1 MEGWPSPAVNDS
13 IAIPYNITRLLGIIT
28 MATLFLCIIYMA
40 FISLGLPDS
49 LLGVAWPVMHL
60 EFGAPSESAGLV
72 SMVISGG
79 TIVSSLMSGVV
90 VKKLGTGWVVF
101 ISCLMTASALLGFS
115 LAPSLIWLIVLAIP
129 LGLGAGSVDAGL
141 NNYVATHYK
150 AHHMSWLHCFWGVG
164 ATIGPLIMS
173 GMIDKQKSW
182 RSGYFTV
189 SMIQFAL
196 VVILFLAL
204 PLWGRIHPV
213 SSNVVPNEDEGK
225 KTESAKPLRI
235 KGVKF
240 ALAAFLFYCGAE
252 STIGL
257 WGSSFL
263 VQIKGLSP
271 AVAAQ
276 WVSLYYGG
284 ITVGRFISG
293 FITLK
298 LSNKKLIRLGQG
310 LSLTGIL
317 LVLLSL
323 PSWFSFIGFIMI
335 GLGYAPV
342 FPCMIHETPVRFS
355 AEHSQT
361 IIGYQMALAYTGT
374 TFLPPLLGGITAITG
389 MSIFPY
395 FVVLCNVLTIIS
407 CEIINRIMKRK
418 QTIQKAMVNE

>member
-1 MEGWPSPAVNDS
+1 
-13 IAIPYNITRLLGIIT
+13 
-28 MATLFLCIIYMA
+28 MATLFLLIIYLA

-49 LLGVAWPVMHL
+49 LLGVAWPLMHIK
-60 EFGAPSESAGLV
+60 FGAPSEAAGLV
-72 SMVISGG
+72 SMVISAG
-79 TIVSSLMSGVV
+79 TIVSSLFSGVV

-164 ATIGPLIMS
+164 ATISPLIMS
-173 GMIDKQKSW
+173 GMIDRHNSW
-182 RSGYFTV
+182 RSGYLTV
-189 SMIQFAL
+189 SIIQFTL
-196 VVILFLAL
+196 VVILFAAL
-204 PLWGRIHPV
+204 PLWGRIHPA
-213 SSNVVPNEDEGK
+213 SNIASPEHEGAE
-225 KTESAKPLRI
+225 KTPETIKPLKI

-252 STIGL
+252 STVGL

-263 VQIKGLSP
+263 VNIKGLSP

-298 LSNKKLIRLGQG
+298 MSNKAIIRLGQG
-310 LSLTGIL
+310 LSLLGIL
-317 LVLLSL
+317 LILLPL
-323 PSWFSFIGFIMI
+323 PSEFTFISFIMI

-355 AEHSQT
+355 KEHSQA

-374 TFLPPLLGGITAITG
+374 TFLPPLFGGIAAVTG
-389 MSIFPY
+389 YKIFPY
-395 FVVLCNVLTIIS
+395 FIVLCNLGLIIS
-407 CEIINRIMKRK
+407 SETINRIMKK
-418 QTIQKAMVNE
+418 KITVQNNA